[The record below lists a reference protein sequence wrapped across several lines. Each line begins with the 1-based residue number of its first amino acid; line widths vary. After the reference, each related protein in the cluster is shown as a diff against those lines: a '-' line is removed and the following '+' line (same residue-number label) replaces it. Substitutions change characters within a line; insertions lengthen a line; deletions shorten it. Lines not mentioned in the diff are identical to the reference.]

1 MDAPVAGEALAFEGW
16 RFDPRAGGL
25 LRHGASGVW
34 VPVSVGARARDVVVF
49 FCQSYA
55 REIAEANGWQTL
67 ATSSAKLVNIL
78 GGCGYRPVLLSM
90 RERAAGGSGD

>member
-49 FCQSYA
+49 SAPQLSLIELRELAAMLDDDA
-55 REIAEANGWQTL
+55 RR
-67 ATSSAKLVNIL
+67 
-78 GGCGYRPVLLSM
+78 YRCWW
-90 RERAAGGSGD
+90 